1 MYKALLS
8 FTTIKSYGDVKKG
21 EILDSD
27 FDTPE
32 AIQEYLD
39 IGYIEEYHGGGGSNF
54 QSKSVEIT
62 ENGTQNVR
70 ADSGYDALD
79 EVNITTNVSG
89 GDIDWTA
96 IGYSGMPQN
105 ITDGYNHAI
114 DILNSWDSTTN
125 TFGSRFSS
133 DRQLIIMP
141 LLDIP
146 NIINLTGA
154 FYGCHSLV
162 SLPLFNTENIT
173 NMSECFREC
182 RALMSVPKFNT
193 SKVTK
198 MQRMF
203 ANCYSLA
210 TVPLLDTSAVTGNN
224 SFNEMFINCSV
235 LTDTSLDNILQMCI
249 NAVNY
254 TGTKTLRTLGIM
266 SATIYPTS
274 RIEALPHY
282 QDFIDAGWTIGY

>member
-1 MYKALLS
+1 MSLNTEITRIENAK
-8 FTTIKSYGDVKKG
+8 TTLKTKLNSRNDNQHQITDETIDEYGDFV
-21 EILDSD
+21 DSI
-27 FDTPE
+27 PS
-32 AIQEYLD
+32 
-39 IGYIEEYHGGGGSNF
+39 GGGG
-54 QSKSVEIT
+54 
-62 ENGTQNVR
+62 
-70 ADSGYDALD
+70 
-79 EVNITTNVSG
+79 
-89 GDIDWTA
+89 IDWTA

-114 DILNSWDSTTN
+114 DILNSWDSTTD

-133 DRQLIIMP
+133 DRQLSIMP

-146 NIINLTGA
+146 NITSLTGA
-154 FYGCHSLV
+154 FYGCYSLV

-173 NMSECFREC
+173 NMNECFREC

-198 MQRMF
+198 MQSMF
-203 ANCYSLA
+203 SNCYSLA
-210 TVPLLDTSAVTGNN
+210 TVPLLDTSAVTGNGSL
-224 SFNEMFINCSV
+224 SFMFTYCFA

-254 TGTKTLRTLGIM
+254 TGTKTLSTLGI
-266 SATIYPTS
+266 ANTTIYPTS

-282 QDFIDAGWTIGY
+282 QNFVNAGWTIGY

>member
-1 MYKALLS
+1 MDITSYLLG
-8 FTTIKSYGDVKKG
+8 KQAGG
-21 EILDSD
+21 
-27 FDTPE
+27 
-32 AIQEYLD
+32 
-39 IGYIEEYHGGGGSNF
+39 GGGGGSD
-54 QSKSVEIT
+54 V
-62 ENGTQNVR
+62 
-70 ADSGYDALD
+70 
-79 EVNITTNVSG
+79 
-89 GDIDWTA
+89 DWTA
-96 IGYSGMPQN
+96 IGYNGMPQN

-125 TFGSRFSS
+125 TFGSRFTS
-133 DRQLIIMP
+133 DRQLSIMP

-154 FYGCHSLV
+154 FYGCYSLV

-182 RALMSVPKFNT
+182 RALMSIPKFNT
-193 SKVTK
+193 SNVKN

-203 ANCYSLA
+203 YNCYSLA
-210 TVPLLDTSAVTGNN
+210 TVPLLDTSAITGNN
-224 SFNEMFINCSV
+224 GLSGMFVNCYA

-254 TGTKTLRTLGIM
+254 TGPKTLVNLGFQ
-266 SATIYPTS
+266 SAALYPTS

-282 QDFIDAGWTIGY
+282 QNFVNAGWTIGY